1 MARIFYFSYGFKT
14 TIIETPHIQE
24 VLKDLYHAHKPDAG
38 PKSKFIMTWE
48 ALFKGAESKESMVQ
62 RFEEM
67 HKVVN
72 AEYHLWR

>member
-1 MARIFYFSYGFKT
+1 MDTA
-14 TIIETPHIQE
+14 
-24 VLKDLYHAHKPDAG
+24 
-38 PKSKFIMTWE
+38 M